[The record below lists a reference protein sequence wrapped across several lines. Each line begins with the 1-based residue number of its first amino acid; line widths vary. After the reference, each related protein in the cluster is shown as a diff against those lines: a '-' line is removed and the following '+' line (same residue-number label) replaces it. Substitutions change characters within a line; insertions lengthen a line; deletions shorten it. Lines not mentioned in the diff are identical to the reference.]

1 MSNKYSPKKVYS
13 ILDLLLMGVITW
25 VIVLI
30 AVVFFDDQIV
40 AVFKFLVSRLGG

>member
-1 MSNKYSPKKVYS
+1 VYS
-13 ILDLLLMGVITW
+13 ILDFLLMGVITL

-40 AVFKFLVSRLGG
+40 AVFKFLISILGG